1 MSVRAAGEAEACG
14 LCGGPGAR
22 YTCPRCNQ
30 PYCSLPCYRRPEH
43 QACAELFYR
52 DAVLSELRGARAD
65 GAERQRLLDG
75 LRWLRETE
83 DMDLDP
89 DPDLDPS
96 ASTSRLWAAL
106 SDRQRSDFERQLQSG
121 EAAAWLREWRP
132 WWERKVVEEVET
144 SGKIQ
149 DEHPVVGSAEKDGRT
164 EMDLEPEWETDEAV
178 PPVCTNIAPLETL
191 TARPS
196 PLISYS
202 VVNVLYAYAFSMRLV
217 NGDVVGEMR
226 QEFVETVMAISE
238 TLSANSVYTSTA
250 SALQAGAESVRNC
263 PSASN
268 PFQAVRA
275 MEDTSALLA
284 GSSGLHTL
292 AALSHLGRILGKAQ
306 RCQHKQRKPGKDYCY
321 RAQKKCMF
329 LLSWVNEKRL
339 TLAVLSLEAQQE
351 FTASLRHLLHVE
363 EGKSKLEKAWGAKRP
378 PEKKVLIEE
387 LDS

>member
-1 MSVRAAGEAEACG
+1 MSARAAGEAEACG
-14 LCGGPGAR
+14 LCGAPGAR
-22 YTCPRCNQ
+22 YTCPRCNR
-30 PYCSLPCYRRPEH
+30 PYCSLPCYRSPEH

-52 DAVLSELRGARAD
+52 DAVLAELRGARAD
-65 GAERQRLLDG
+65 SAERQRLLDG

-83 DMDLDP
+83 DM

-106 SDRQRSDFERQLQSG
+106 SDRQKSDFERRLESG
-121 EAAAWLREWRP
+121 EAATWLREWRP
-132 WWERKVVEEVET
+132 WWERRVVEEVET
-144 SGKIQ
+144 SGKVQ
-149 DEHPVVGSAEKDGRT
+149 DEHPVVSGAEDGGT
-164 EMDLEPEWETDEAV
+164 ELDLEPEWETEEAI
-178 PPVCTNIAPLETL
+178 PPVCTNITPLETL
-191 TARPS
+191 SARPS
-196 PLISYS
+196 PLVSYS

-238 TLSANSVYTSTA
+238 TLSANKVYTSTA
-250 SALQAGAESVRNC
+250 NALQAGAEAVRNC

-275 MEDTSALLA
+275 MEDASALLA
-284 GSSGLHTL
+284 GGSGLYTL
-292 AALSHLGRILGKAQ
+292 AALSHLGRLLGKDQ
-306 RCQHKQRKPGKDYCY
+306 RCRQRERKPGKDYCY

-339 TLAVLSLEAQQE
+339 TLAALSLEAQQE
-351 FTASLRHLLHVE
+351 FTASLSLLLHVE
-363 EGKSKLEKAWGAKRP
+363 EGKSQLEKAWGAKRP
-378 PEKKVLIEE
+378 PEKKLLIEE